1 MTKHKTNFP
10 HKSYKKIKQKIFTTC
25 LIMGCKIHTSQG
37 NQACIDQFMFELLP
51 RLIASLMGVITL
63 MVENQNKE

>member
-1 MTKHKTNFP
+1 ME
-10 HKSYKKIKQKIFTTC
+10 KIFTTC
-25 LIMGCKIHTSQG
+25 LIVGCKIHTSQG

-51 RLIASLMGVITL
+51 RLITSLMGVITL